1 VNIEYNQG
9 LSMKHIV
16 FPLLAFVLA
25 GCTEP
30 LVTPKPPTFQSK
42 ADHVSD
48 WAVLASQTAEHL
60 DSTLDGNKP
69 EVYVAPGPADM
80 PFAVAFRKL
89 LEEDL
94 LQRHFLVREKA
105 AGALVI
111 HFDAQ
116 TFLYRNN
123 SHKFPV
129 EYGTFWTTAYALGLQ
144 LRNVASLDTSA
155 AIAAGTGP
163 VFDALAE
170 MTDTTNAEV
179 LVTLTIADDKGLYYR
194 DSRTLYIYP
203 TELPFYWTSVPD
215 YSAQSASL
223 PPLTDVSL
231 PVRPGNR

>member
-1 VNIEYNQG
+1 
-9 LSMKHIV
+9 MKYV
-16 FPLLAFVLA
+16 ALPLLALVLV
-25 GCTEP
+25 GCAEP

-48 WAVLASQTAEHL
+48 WADLADKAAEHL
-60 DSTLDGNKP
+60 ASTLDGNKP

-89 LEEDL
+89 LEQDL
-94 LQRHFLVREKA
+94 LLRHFPVKESA
-105 AGALVI
+105 AGALVVR
-111 HFDAQ
+111 FDTQ

-129 EYGTFWTTAYALGLQ
+129 EYASFWTTVSALGLQ
-144 LRNVASLDTSA
+144 LRNVAGLDTGA
-155 AIAAGTGP
+155 AIAAGAGP
-163 VFDALAE
+163 VLDALAE

-179 LVTLTIADDKGLYYR
+179 LVTLTVADDKGLYYR
-194 DSRTLYIYP
+194 DTRTLYIYP

-215 YSAQSASL
+215 FSAQSDSL

-231 PVRPGNR
+231 PVRPDNR